1 MSSLSA
7 KALALVIALAVAAT
21 ACSSSDSDTVTIYSG
36 RTENLIQPILDDFTA
51 ETGIEVSV
59 KYDESS
65 NLALLIDE
73 EGDQTPADVFLSQ
86 SPGAVDFLDSA
97 ARLDDLPDSV
107 LAKVSESVRDEDG
120 RWVGFS
126 GRQRVLVYNQ
136 DSLDDDDLPS
146 SVFDLS
152 DPQWSGRLG
161 IAPANGSFQDF
172 VTAMRGTVGNDQ
184 TLAWLKSLAENDVQ
198 TYPKNSAIVAAVG
211 RGEIDAGLVNHYYN
225 YRALDEDPNHPG
237 LNHQFDVDDPGNI
250 LIVTGAAIIEGSD
263 NSDNAAKLIE
273 FLLEEDAQRYFAD
286 ETFEYPLAS
295 GVQPSRDLPPA
306 EFSSV
311 GGLDLGELSDGLEG
325 TSKLIAEAGL
335 QG

>member
-1 MSSLSA
+1 MTSSLLRL
-7 KALALVIALAVAAT
+7 LAIAAVFVFAGT
-21 ACSSSDSDTVTIYSG
+21 ACSGSDSDTVTIYSG

-51 ETGIEVSV
+51 DTGIEVSV

-73 EGDQTPADVFLSQ
+73 EGDRTPADVFLSQ

-97 ARLDDLPDSV
+97 DRLAELPDSV
-107 LAKVSESVRDEDG
+107 LTLVSESVQDVDG

-126 GRQRVLVYNQ
+126 GRQRVLVYNK
-136 DSLDDDDLPS
+136 DSLDPGELPS

-152 DPQWSGRLG
+152 DPKWSGRIG

-172 VTAMRGTVGNDQ
+172 VTAMRGTVGDEE
-184 TLAWLKSLAENDVQ
+184 TLRWLKSLAENDVQ

-211 RGEIDAGLVNHYYN
+211 RGEVDAGLVNHYYN
-225 YRALDEDPNHPG
+225 YRALDEDANHPG
-237 LNHQFDVDDPGNI
+237 LNHQFDVEDPGNI

-311 GGLDLGELSDGLEG
+311 GGLDLGELTDGLEG